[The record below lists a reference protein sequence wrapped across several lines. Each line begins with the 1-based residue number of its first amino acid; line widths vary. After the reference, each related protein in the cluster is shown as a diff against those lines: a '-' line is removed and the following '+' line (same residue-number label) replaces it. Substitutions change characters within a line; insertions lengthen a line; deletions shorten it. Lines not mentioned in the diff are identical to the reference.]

1 MKFRGFIWGMI
12 ICIPFWLIVILLVKS
27 GIIAAETI
35 IFAGLALLGMFL
47 FLPSSL
53 NTKINFPGYPGY
65 EVRHID
71 EHEWHNIS
79 EKKVM
84 EILADSFDPLSPT
97 ISRML
102 MGEEIIVSQEI
113 YRALPV

>member
-1 MKFRGFIWGMI
+1 MKIRGSIWGMI

-47 FLPSSL
+47 FFILPSSL
-53 NTKINFPGYPGY
+53 NTKISFPGY

-84 EILADSFDPLSPT
+84 EILADRFDPLTPT
-97 ISRML
+97 ISSML

-113 YRALPV
+113 YRALPL